1 MMILKVKDLRKF
13 YGEKAAV
20 DGISFEV
27 EKGEIFAILGPN
39 GAGKTTTLKCIT
51 GLRKKDSGE
60 IELNGTFTYLP
71 EEKKIYSY
79 LRVKEI
85 IDLFEKIGKDF
96 NKKNCLELLER
107 YRIDLNEK
115 VTNLS
120 HGMRTILYLSLV
132 FSENVDLYILDEPTW
147 GLDPLVRNEML
158 ENVRTLTFEGKSVL
172 YTSHVLAEV
181 EKIADRV
188 AIMKEGKIILIG
200 NLDDIKSSYGLVV
213 SKEDLNGYLLKTLK
227 SGEKV
232 YLMKKEE
239 APEGVEI
246 EEATFEDIFEAIV
259 RSERNDR

>member
-1 MMILKVKDLRKF
+1 MILKVKDLRKF

-51 GLRKKDSGE
+51 GLRRKNSGE

-71 EEKKIYSY
+71 EEKKLYPY

-147 GLDPLVRNEML
+147 GLDPLVRNEVL
-158 ENVRTLTFEGKSVL
+158 DHIRSLTFEGKSVL

-181 EKIADRV
+181 E
-188 AIMKEGKIILIG
+188 
-200 NLDDIKSSYGLVV
+200 
-213 SKEDLNGYLLKTLK
+213 
-227 SGEKV
+227 
-232 YLMKKEE
+232 
-239 APEGVEI
+239 
-246 EEATFEDIFEAIV
+246 
-259 RSERNDR
+259 RSQTELPS